1 VKIIRH
7 PDKAKLHRPVVAL
20 GTFDG
25 VHIGHQKVIRSAVAY
40 AKKIKAHSAVIT
52 FDPHP
57 QEIVAPERGLK
68 LLTTLK
74 EREELFALLG
84 VEGVIAT
91 KFNEAIKNLS
101 VEEFVKKYLVDKL
114 GVRHVFVGYDYS
126 FGKRRC
132 GGAAELKRL
141 GKEFGFGVT
150 VIAPVKIKNKIVK
163 SSEIRSFLSIGD
175 VGSAAAMLGRPYKI
189 YGKIGR
195 GSGRGKKLGF
205 PTANLKVDPRKLV
218 PAQGVYAGLAD
229 GKKCLINIGSRPTFG
244 AGPSLIEVHVLNFNR
259 NIRGEMLAAEFVY
272 HLREEKQFTDARD
285 LVEQIKKDIVRAKG
299 LCYNDCNGIKKRY

>member
-7 PDKAKLHRPVVAL
+7 PDKEKLHRPVVAL

-25 VHIGHQKVIRSAVAY
+25 VHIGHQKVIRAAVAY

-68 LLTTLK
+68 ILTTLK
-74 EREELFALLG
+74 EREVLFAQLG

-91 KFNEAIKNLS
+91 RFSEAIKNLS

-132 GGAAELKRL
+132 GGVLELKKL

-150 VIAPVKIKNKIVK
+150 VIAPVKIKNRIVK

-175 VGSAAAMLGRPYKI
+175 VASASGMLGRPYAI
-189 YGKIGR
+189 TGSVGR
-195 GSGRGKKLGF
+195 GNGRGKKLGF
-205 PTANLKVDPRKLV
+205 PTANLKVDPRKLI

-229 GKKCLINIGSRPTFG
+229 NMKCVINIGSRPTFG
-244 AGPSLIEVHVLNFNR
+244 SGPSLVEVHILNFHR
-259 NIRGEMLAAEFVY
+259 NIRGNKMTVDFIY
-272 HLREEKQFTDARD
+272 HLREEKQFTDARE
-285 LVEQIKKDIVRAKG
+285 LVGQIKKDIVRAKG